1 MNTRVTV
8 HLDVDD
14 LLEAGAHVISRHSS
28 GARHFTLTPAGSRPQ
43 VWLQAGNPDD
53 LIAAAGVLVDVAN
66 DWIAEL
72 RGEAVDDAE
81 LAVMVEAETAVTA
94 PTVEALGR
102 MLRHVDTA
110 GPAVIAQDAGR

>member
-1 MNTRVTV
+1 MTTDVV
-8 HLDVDD
+8 LHLDVDD
-14 LLEAGAHVISRHSS
+14 LLEAGAHMITRHPDGMRSFSLS
-28 GARHFTLTPAGSRPQ
+28 GPGSNPL
-43 VWLQAGNPDD
+43 VWLSADSPDD
-53 LIAAAGVLVDVAN
+53 LVAAAGVLVDVAN

-110 GPAVIAQDAGR
+110 GPAVIAQDARP